1 MELIEESINRCLTD
15 GIRIIVAEYYKK
27 KIYIDDVKT
36 SLAAVV
42 GADKLYDKTVLVT
55 GASGLVGSFIADV
68 LIEAG
73 SKVYVAGRNI
83 ADLKE
88 RFPEATSL
96 EYDLTKEIVFDVDC
110 DYIIHTAGY
119 GHPGAFR
126 EDPVGILINSVKGTH
141 RMLEYVRNHCKGRL
155 LYVSSGEV
163 YGQVDS
169 MTSRACYPL
178 GKQAGE
184 NLCASYHDKYGVDT
198 VSVRLCHTFGPGMS
212 KKDNRATAQ
221 FFRNALNGEDI
232 VLKSKGE
239 QRRSYL
245 YAADSTSA
253 ILSVLTSG
261 ESGKAYDI
269 ASDDCVVTIAE
280 LAGMIAEAA
289 GVNVIYDIPSETDR
303 LQQSPIKEQIL
314 DGKKLGLLGWK
325 KRYNISDGC
334 SNILKILK

>member
-1 MELIEESINRCLTD
+1 M
-15 GIRIIVAEYYKK
+15 AEYYKNK
-27 KIYIDDVKT
+27 SYIEDVKT

-42 GADKLYDKTVLVT
+42 GADKLSEKRVLIT
-55 GASGLVGSFIADV
+55 GASGLIGSFITDV

-73 SKVYVAGRNI
+73 SSVYVAGR
-83 ADLKE
+83 DVTRLQQ
-88 RFPEATSL
+88 RFPNATAL
-96 EYDLTKEIVFDVDC
+96 EYDLTKEIGFDVEC
-110 DYIIHTAGY
+110 DFIIHAAGY

-126 EDPVGILINSVKGTH
+126 EDPVGILINSVNGAH
-141 RMLEYVRNHCKGRL
+141 RMLEYARNHCKGRL

-163 YGQVDS
+163 YGHVDS

-184 NLCASYHDKYGVDT
+184 NLCASYHEKYELDT
-198 VSVRLCHTFGPGMS
+198 VAVRLCHTFGPGMS

-221 FFRNALNGEDI
+221 FFRNAINGEDI

-245 YAADSTSA
+245 YAADSASA

-289 GVNVIYDIPSETDR
+289 DVKVIFDIPNESDIQ
-303 LQQSPIKEQIL
+303 QQSPIKEQIL
-314 DGKKLGLLGWK
+314 DGYALGSLGWEK
-325 KRYNISDGC
+325 EYNIFDGC
-334 SNILKILK
+334 RNILKTLKQE